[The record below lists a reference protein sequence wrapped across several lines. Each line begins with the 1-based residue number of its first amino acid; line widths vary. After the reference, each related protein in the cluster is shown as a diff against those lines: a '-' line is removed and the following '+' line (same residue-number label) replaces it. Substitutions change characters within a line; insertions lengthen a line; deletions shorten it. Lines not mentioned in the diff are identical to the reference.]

1 MVKKSISSMVGPW
14 SFLIGVILAV
24 ILGFLGSANDLWLGL
39 LVIAG
44 ILVGLLNVNDK
55 ESQKFLF
62 AALSLVIVAA
72 LGQNAMSAFS
82 SVAFIGSK
90 LYGIL
95 NALLILFVPATII
108 VALKSVFDVAR
119 D

>member
-1 MVKKSISSMVGPW
+1 MAKKSMGAMIGPW

-24 ILGFLGSANDLWLGL
+24 VLGFMGSASNLWLAL

-44 ILVGLLNVNDK
+44 ILVGLLNVTEK

-62 AALSLVIVAA
+62 AGLSLVIVAA
-72 LGQNAMSAFS
+72 MGQNALGAFS
-82 SVAFIGSK
+82 SVAFVGSK

-95 NALLILFVPATII
+95 NALLILFVPNK
-108 VALKSVFDVAR
+108 V
-119 D
+119 